1 MSKWGLGFFNHV
13 LIFTTK
19 KSGSISLSQFTICL
33 KNELNHHTFI
43 SFHLKWNWNLKN
55 ELNHHTFI
63 SFHLKW
69 NWNHYVIAMFIC
81 SQVLH

>member
-1 MSKWGLGFFNHV
+1 MSKWGLGFLNHV

-43 SFHLKWNWNLKN
+43 SFHLKWNWN
-55 ELNHHTFI
+55 
-63 SFHLKW
+63 
-69 NWNHYVIAMFIC
+69 HYVIAMFIC